1 MSWPTTKLSL
11 HTCSLCLHQYYGI
24 KNTLELQIHVFY
36 HIHILHSWTGNIG
49 FCYLRP
55 PLALNQRKV
64 PLGLSWVQFII
75 KLNSTKEKMAFAI
88 QSALC

>member
-1 MSWPTTKLSL
+1 MYSNI
-11 HTCSLCLHQYYGI
+11 YM
-24 KNTLELQIHVFY
+24 NA
-36 HIHILHSWTGNIG
+36 SWTCNIG

-75 KLNSTKEKMAFAI
+75 KLNSSKEKMAFAI